1 MSRLEG
7 PLSLLPLLLL
17 SLAGGPAWAQDE
29 PDPTAPAA
37 PTAEVA
43 GPRLPVL
50 TFRAPAVYPPGALA
64 SGTEAVVP
72 LRLQVDVDGQVL
84 DVEVLEAQGGGF
96 DEAATLAAR
105 AFRFSPALDA
115 SGDAAAAV
123 IGYNFVFE
131 VAAAPVVSVEGRAR
145 EAGIRRPL
153 AGLEITAAGPDDT
166 VAIATSDDT
175 GTFRFAGLADGT
187 WVLAAQ
193 GRGLRTLT
201 QRIEVVEGKVV
212 GVDLYL
218 VRDERKDALEA
229 DFEIVVEAEAASAQ
243 ITERRLTAEE
253 IKYLPGTNG
262 DVVKVVQNLPGV
274 ARAPLGI
281 GQLIIRG
288 TAPEDSRFFL
298 DGSPVPNVFHFG
310 GLTSVIN
317 NDLIDEVSF
326 LPGNYSVRYGR
337 IVGGLVDIRVKPE
350 LPERSRGNV
359 SVDVYQATAF
369 VEQRIGDRSFLSF
382 SGRRSY
388 IDAVLTP
395 LLSSGTLTVQAP
407 RYYDGQLR
415 FFHETERG
423 VVWDGLFF
431 LSNDRFSFVGGEG
444 DEEEVFAALSQRFQR
459 GRVRRLASLGGG
471 WKQETVLAV
480 GPDTQ
485 EFSFGDALE
494 AEERRLEVALR
505 EQLSIALTPDR
516 SLGGAV
522 GIDIQAGE
530 DRVYYREAR
539 LNSVEEAESGRFAP
553 ALYGELQWRVGRLTM
568 LPGLRGDALLYGNGY
583 RGAALDPRLGARLVV
598 TDSTTLKGAVGRF
611 SSQPTLRQVAPES
624 DGTVDLTFPHSLQ
637 SSLGVRQQLGGRV
650 SAEATAF
657 YNVLSDL
664 VVGRE
669 DRLRFFTGPPPVGPF
684 DTDAY
689 ANDGVGMVC
698 GVETQ
703 VKYDGPTAV
712 GLLTATFSHSQRQDR
727 PDEPVELFA
736 FDQPVVL
743 NALWSQKLPRNWR
756 LGGRFRYGSGNPY
769 TPVVNRVYDMA
780 QRSFLP
786 VYGERSSD
794 RLPAFTSLDIR
805 IDKTYTYDKWKLET
819 YLDIQNV
826 TFAQNPEVIAWTYDY
841 GELDPITSNPPLPVF
856 GFKGEW

>member
-1 MSRLEG
+1 M
-7 PLSLLPLLLL
+7 PLLLL
-17 SLAGGPAWAQDE
+17 LLLALAAAPARAQDAR
-29 PDPTAPAA
+29 PP
-37 PTAEVA
+37 EVDADVSA

-50 TFRAPAVYPPGALA
+50 EYRAPAVYPEGALKA
-64 SGTEAVVP
+64 GREAVVP
-72 LRLQVDVDGQVL
+72 LRLQVDETGMVL
-84 DVEVLEAQGGGF
+84 DVEVLEPQGGGF
-96 DEAATLAAR
+96 DEAAMLAAR
-105 AFRFSPALDA
+105 AFRFSPAVDA
-115 SGDAAAAV
+115 EGNAAPAV

-131 VAAAPVVSVEGRAR
+131 VAAAPVVSVEGRVR
-145 EAGIRRPL
+145 EAGIRAPL
-153 AGLEITAAGPDDT
+153 PGLEITAAGPDGQ
-166 VAIATSDDT
+166 VAIATADAQ
-175 GTFRFAGLADGT
+175 GTFRFAGLVDGVWT
-187 WVLAAQ
+187 LAAQ
-193 GRGLRTLT
+193 GSGLRTLT
-201 QRIEVVEGKVV
+201 ETIEVAEGTVV
-212 GVDLYL
+212 GLDLYL

-317 NDLIDEVSF
+317 NDLISEVSF

-359 SVDVYQATAF
+359 SIDVYQATAF

-395 LLSSGTLTVQAP
+395 LLSSGALTVQAP

-415 FFHETERG
+415 LFHETRRG

-444 DEEEVFAALSQRFQR
+444 DEAEVFAALSQRFQR

-471 WKQETVLAV
+471 WKEETVIAL
-480 GPDTQ
+480 GPDIQ

-494 AEERRLEVALR
+494 AQERRFEVALR
-505 EQLSIALTPDR
+505 EEISIALSPDR
-516 SLGGAV
+516 NVAGAV

-553 ALYGELQWRVGRLTM
+553 ALYGELQWRVGRLTL
-568 LPGLRGDALLYGNGY
+568 LPGLRGDMLVYGSGY
-583 RGAALDPRLGARLVV
+583 RGTAVDPRIGARFVL
-598 TDSTTLKGAVGRF
+598 TDSTTLKAAVGRF

-624 DGTVDLTFPHSLQ
+624 DGTLDLTFPRSLQ
-637 SSLGVRQQLGGRV
+637 TSLGVRQQIGGRV
-650 SAEATAF
+650 SAEATGF
-657 YNVLSDL
+657 YSDLSDL

-669 DRLRFFTGPPPVGPF
+669 DRLRFFTGPPPSGPF
-684 DTDAY
+684 DTDPY
-689 ANDGVGMVC
+689 ANDGVGVVY

-712 GLLTATFSHSQRQDR
+712 GLLTATFSHSERQDR

-743 NALWSQKLPRNWR
+743 NALWSQKLPKNWR
-756 LGGRFRYGSGNPY
+756 VGARFRYGSGNPY
-769 TPVVNRVYDMA
+769 TPVVNRVYDMS
-780 QRSFLP
+780 QRAFLP